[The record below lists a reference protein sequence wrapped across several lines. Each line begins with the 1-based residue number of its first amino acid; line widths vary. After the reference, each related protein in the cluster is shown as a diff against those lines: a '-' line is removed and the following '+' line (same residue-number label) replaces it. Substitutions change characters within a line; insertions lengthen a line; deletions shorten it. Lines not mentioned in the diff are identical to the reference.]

1 MMTGTPLLVDT
12 VSKGAHRRRAFTLI
26 ELLVVIAI
34 IALLAAILFPVFA
47 RARENARRSSCQN
60 NLKQQGTALLQYAQ
74 DYDETYCQNDSVSNL
89 RWCDRLL
96 PYIKNTQVF
105 RCPSARASDIS
116 TTGTPGLQ
124 LTYVLNNVYRGG
136 NDIRI
141 FEQNSGG
148 PSPISAIQDVAGTVS
163 FMDGYNGF
171 QFLDCNTP
179 LLNNDPPEVQGSS
192 QARAI
197 ARHLGTINVAF
208 LDGHVK
214 AMKLDELIA
223 DGVGTGKKKYFSA
236 EKD

>member
-1 MMTGTPLLVDT
+1 MKI
-12 VSKGAHRRRAFTLI
+12 SAHKKGFTLI

-60 NLKQQGTALLQYAQ
+60 QLKQMGVALLQYAQ
-74 DYDETYCQNDSVSNL
+74 DYDETYCQNDSINNL

-105 RCPSARASDIS
+105 RCPSARASDIQ

-136 NDIRI
+136 ADIRI
-141 FEQNSGG
+141 FEQGAGG
-148 PSPISAIQDVAGTVS
+148 PVGIASIQDVAGTVS
-163 FMDGYNGF
+163 FMDGYGGF
-171 QFLDCNTP
+171 QFLDCTGPKNF
-179 LLNNDPPEVQGSS
+179 NADPPTMQGSIG
-192 QARAI
+192 QGFAV
-197 ARHLGTINVAF
+197 ARHLGTINTAF

-214 AMKLDELIA
+214 AMKLEELA
-223 DGVGTGKKKYFSA
+223 KNGTGGKSKYFSGEA
-236 EKD
+236 D

>member
-1 MMTGTPLLVDT
+1 MKQNPLSVGKALQG
-12 VSKGAHRRRAFTLI
+12 SQKRRGFTLI

-60 NLKQQGTALLQYAQ
+60 NLKQQGVALLAYAQ
-74 DYDETYCQNDSVSNL
+74 DYDETYGMNDSTSSL

-96 PYIKNTQVF
+96 PYLKNTQVF

-124 LTYVLNNVYRGG
+124 LTYILNNVYRGTG
-136 NDIRI
+136 DIRI
-141 FEQNSGG
+141 FEQNNGG
-148 PSPISAIQDVAGTVS
+148 PSGIAAIQDVAGTVS

-171 QFLDCNTP
+171 QFLDCATP
-179 LLNNDPPEVQGSS
+179 NLNADPPTVAGSS
-192 QARAI
+192 QAIAV
-197 ARHLGTINVAF
+197 ARHLGTINTGF

-214 AMKLDELIA
+214 AMKLDELIK
-223 DGVGTGKKKYFSA
+223 VGPSTGKYKYFSA